1 MSLSGLAV
9 RRPVLVLVMITTLL
23 VLGGIS
29 YGRLP
34 VELMP
39 NVQFPF
45 VTVTVAYPG
54 AGPEEVETLI
64 TKPLE
69 EQLSSLEGVRTLRSV
84 SQEGLAIVA
93 IEFALGT
100 NIDTAVADVRQ
111 RADLVQNLF
120 PRDAEDPVVQKFNFS
135 ALPVM
140 LLGVSGPDPLALRNL
155 AAVTVSGG
163 RTREIRIEIS
173 QDRLRAEGLTAFG
186 VEDALRQA
194 NLNVPSGRIREGD
207 EEVLVRGVGPLARTA
222 SASRCRSSPAPTR
235 WRSPRACA
243 RRSRRCSGSSRR
255 A

>member
-1 MSLSGLAV
+1 MSLSGLGV
-9 RRPVLVLVMITTLL
+9 RRPGPVLVMIAPLL

-69 EQLSSLEGVRTLRSV
+69 EQLSSLEGGRTLRSV

-100 NIDTAVADVRQ
+100 NIDSAVADVRQ

-140 LLGVSGPDPLALRNL
+140 LLGGSGPGPLALRHPPP
-155 AAVTVSGG
+155 
-163 RTREIRIEIS
+163 E
-173 QDRLRAEGLTAFG
+173 
-186 VEDALRQA
+186 ED
-194 NLNVPSGRIREGD
+194 PSE
-207 EEVLVRGVGPLARTA
+207 
-222 SASRCRSSPAPTR
+222 
-235 WRSPRACA
+235 
-243 RRSRRCSGSSRR
+243 
-255 A
+255 